1 MSYFKYLK
9 YNLAMRIKKG
19 KRVIDIGSGH
29 APLIR
34 ADVLCDRFPVETV
47 QRPIPAVY
55 MPAGRFVV
63 GDIQRLP
70 FKDKAF
76 DYAYCCAV
84 LEHLP
89 CPEKACSEIS
99 RIATAGLIRTPS
111 YLWEIMG
118 GSAAHLWLISVKENK
133 LIFRRKT
140 LDDAALHSRIPDK
153 IRNSMPYEKLFD
165 SFYEDFF
172 VDFSWRDSI
181 PIDVTFDN
189 TSDIYHFDDES
200 GEITEE
206 KLYRR
211 IAGGRRL
218 SRMFKVMVFES
229 LRRLLG
235 GKNID
240 LKKVIACPMCKEVF
254 NEKKVN
260 RLICRKCRVEY
271 PVIQG
276 IPILLKEEAVQYD
289 EQS

>member
-1 MSYFKYLK
+1 MSYFKYLR
-9 YNLAMRIKKG
+9 YNLKMRIKKG

-34 ADVLCDRFPVETV
+34 ADVLCDRFPVETK

-55 MPAGRFVV
+55 MPVGRFVV
-63 GDIQRLP
+63 GDIQQLP

-76 DYAYCCAV
+76 DYAYCSAV

-89 CPEKACSEIS
+89 CPEKACSEIA
-99 RIATAGLIRTPS
+99 RIAASGLIRTPS

-140 LDDAALHSRIPDK
+140 LDDVALHSRIPDN
-153 IRNSMPYEKLFD
+153 IRNSKPYEKLFD
-165 SFYEDFF
+165 FFYEDFF
-172 VDFSWRDSI
+172 VDFYWRDSI
-181 PIDVTFDN
+181 HIDVISDSK
-189 TSDIYHFDDES
+189 SDIYHFNDES

-218 SRMFKVMVFES
+218 SRIFKVMVFES

-240 LKKVIACPMCKEVF
+240 LTDIIACPRCKKVF

-260 RLICRKCRVEY
+260 RFICRECKVEY

-276 IPILLKEEAVQYD
+276 IPILLKEEAIQYD
-289 EQS
+289 KQ